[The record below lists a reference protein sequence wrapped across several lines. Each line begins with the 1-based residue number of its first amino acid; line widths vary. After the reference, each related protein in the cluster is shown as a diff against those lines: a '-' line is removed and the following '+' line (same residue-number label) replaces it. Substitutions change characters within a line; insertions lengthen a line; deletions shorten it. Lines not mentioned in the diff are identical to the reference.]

1 MGLNNRK
8 IFKYKEL
15 TPLWI
20 AVFID
25 ILGFTL
31 IIPLAPYLADQ
42 FLPDLDT
49 FSQAFIMGVVL
60 AINAMVSAIF
70 GPILGKLSDKYGRK
84 PLLIISQIGTLSAF
98 LLLAFSTSLQMIIVS
113 RVIDGIFGGNFPIAK
128 AIVGD
133 VVPPR
138 ERGIQMTNIGTAHV
152 LSSLFGPAIGGIFFD
167 VGTNLGLSGTLFP
180 GLISSVLSLTTIMLT
195 LIFLQETWLKSK
207 YQQQANEQ
215 RIKVKIKVRANKK
228 ALFYLIVWG
237 FHAISFMILISSVS
251 WFGDIILN
259 LKPSEIGIIMTISGA
274 LRALV
279 RFTIFKPTVKK
290 LGENLSIKVGL
301 GLFVIS
307 FIFVGFSSNLISF
320 IAAFMVISFAAS
332 LTRGLLS
339 SKISKSVSREEQG
352 KINGLSS
359 GLDSTSQ
366 IIGPIIGPTLL
377 GLVGIGIIPL
387 FILGFFLA
395 IFGAIPFTMTIKTT
409 YMKERDDSEN

>member
-1 MGLNNRK
+1 MSLNNRK

-31 IIPLAPYLADQ
+31 IIPLAPYLANQ
-42 FLPDLDT
+42 FLPNLDT

-60 AINAMVSAIF
+60 AINAMVSSIF
-70 GPILGKLSDKYGRK
+70 GPLLGKLSDKYGRK

-98 LLLAFSTSLQMIIVS
+98 LLLAFSTNLQMIIIS

-180 GLISSVLSLTTIMLT
+180 GLISSGLSLITIILT
-195 LIFLQETWLKSK
+195 LIFLKETWLKSQH
-207 YQQQANEQ
+207 QQQTNEK
-215 RIKVKIKVRANKK
+215 RIKIKIKLRANKK

-237 FHAISFMILISSVS
+237 FHTISFMIMISSVS
-251 WFGDIILN
+251 WFGDIILH

-279 RFTIFKPTVKK
+279 RFTVFKPTIKK

-307 FIFVGFSSNLISF
+307 FIFIGFASNLILF

-339 SKISKSVSREEQG
+339 SKISKAVSREEQG

-366 IIGPIIGPTLL
+366 ILGPIIGPTLL
-377 GLVGIGIIPL
+377 GLVGIGVIPL
-387 FILGFFLA
+387 IFLGLFLA
-395 IFGAIPFTMTIKTT
+395 IFGAIPFIMTIQTS
-409 YMKERDDSEN
+409 YMKERDDSEK